1 MKKYFVTCR
10 QALESKLLLQVCMIA
25 LHRGSGDNIFK
36 CYLCYYKDI
45 NKQNKKAL
53 SHRAFERLPLKED
66 DLHLELK
73 QRES

>member
-25 LHRGSGDNIFK
+25 VHRGSSNNIFK
-36 CYLCYYKDI
+36 CYLCYYKD
-45 NKQNKKAL
+45 KNKKAL
-53 SHRAFERLPLKED
+53 SQHAFDRLALKEG
-66 DLHLELK
+66 DLHLELN